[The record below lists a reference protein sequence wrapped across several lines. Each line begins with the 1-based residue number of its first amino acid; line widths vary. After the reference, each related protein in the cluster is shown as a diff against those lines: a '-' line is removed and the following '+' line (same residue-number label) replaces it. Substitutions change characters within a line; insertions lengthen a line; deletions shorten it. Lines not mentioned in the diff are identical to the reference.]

1 MPRKPSAVK
10 KTKSKRNLLKKKGSI
25 KRRKSRVS
33 HGRNSTRI
41 TRKQTEIFNK
51 FIVYLKTEKKEDY
64 IISSKDVY
72 DCVTNPKNNNYSV
85 VKDAIIK
92 FIITEQL
99 DKKPDDFDT
108 SNAIAERLSAL
119 VPFDCDDESSS
130 S

>member
-10 KTKSKRNLLKKKGSI
+10 KSKSKRNLLKKKGSI

-33 HGRNSTRI
+33 HGRNNRSVD
-41 TRKQTEIFNK
+41 KVEEIYNK
-51 FIVYLKTEKKEDY
+51 FIVYLKNKKDY
-64 IISSKDVY
+64 YKSSKDVY

-85 VKDAIIK
+85 VKDAIIN
-92 FIITEQL
+92 FIKREEL
-99 DKKPDDFDT
+99 DQKPEDFDT
-108 SNAIAERLSAL
+108 SNAIAERLSTL

>member
-1 MPRKPSAVK
+1 MPRKASAVK

-33 HGRNSTRI
+33 HGRNNRSVD
-41 TRKQTEIFNK
+41 KVEEIYNK
-51 FIVYLKTEKKEDY
+51 FIVYLKNKKDY
-64 IISSKDVY
+64 YKSSKDVY

-108 SNAIAERLSAL
+108 SNAIAEQLSAL

>member
-10 KTKSKRNLLKKKGSI
+10 KSKSKRNLLKKKGSI

-33 HGRNSTRI
+33 HGRNNRSVD
-41 TRKQTEIFNK
+41 KVEEIYNK
-51 FIVYLKTEKKEDY
+51 FIVYLKNKKDY
-64 IISSKDVY
+64 YKSSKDVY

-108 SNAIAERLSAL
+108 SNAIAEQLSAL